1 MVFLSYKNN
10 NKLTKHLHSLYSSVL
25 FLSSIPLLDNFDMKL
40 KTITL
45 CILLSTSANAGAY
58 AQSNAKAENTTQQNT
73 AQSKLNSS
81 QQQNFKA
88 SADIIRNTYENQL
101 YTLPAF
107 KEGHYGVRMFRQTQ
121 DEKYAAAVWSDMAR
135 VASKL
140 SRLSNEVYTQEQIVL
155 YSEKRIASYVDEEDE
170 RSVRRYN
177 ITKHMPEYLF
187 LGVDLLGSMARANEY
202 GLEHKN
208 DAKLR
213 EVIRRY
219 DFSKYATNEEMV
231 KAWAAQLANQV
242 YWLRQ
247 LGEQDVV
254 DEFVETFKSAYPD
267 DQDKK
272 LSTQQFGNKIYG
284 MTHIIFG
291 DSEYYQHQVSEKEHQ
306 WIYDYFRENI
316 DTILLRAKEDVIAE
330 VGLTFLLAGLEDDPV
345 VEKTRLAIQASID
358 KQQGMI
364 PSITGDFDLEYGEHR
379 NVLAIM
385 LLDWQQVNEAPTFQ
399 KHPEVFKSL
408 PYGLVENKP
417 H

>member
-1 MVFLSYKNN
+1 
-10 NKLTKHLHSLYSSVL
+10 
-25 FLSSIPLLDNFDMKL
+25 MKL
-40 KTITL
+40 KTLTL
-45 CILLSTSANAGAY
+45 CTLLSASATVAVHAQATSDTQTAFD
-58 AQSNAKAENTTQQNT
+58 TQQAVNIQEPVNIQAT
-73 AQSKLNSS
+73 SVPSVQSQADGLYS
-81 QQQNFKA
+81 QEQSFKQ
-88 SADIIRNTYENQL
+88 SADLIRTTYESQL
-101 YTLPAF
+101 YTLAAF
-107 KEGHYGVRMFRQTQ
+107 KEGHYGLRMYRQTL
-121 DEKYAAAVWSDMAR
+121 DDKYSAAVWSDMAR

-140 SRLSNEVYTQEQIVL
+140 SGLSNDVQTMEQIVL
-155 YSEKRIASYVDEEDE
+155 YSEKRVASYVGDNDE

-177 ITKHMPEYLF
+177 ITKHMPEYLY

-213 EVIRRY
+213 EIIRRY
-219 DFSKYATNEEMV
+219 DFSRYVTNEDMV

-254 DEFVETFKSAYPD
+254 DEFVETFKKAYPD
-267 DQDKK
+267 SQDRK
-272 LSTQQFGNKIYG
+272 LSSQQYGNKLYG
-284 MTHIIFG
+284 MTHVIFG
-291 DSEYYQHQVSEKEHQ
+291 DSEYYQHQVSEQEHQ

-358 KQQGMI
+358 KDHGMI

-385 LLDWQQVNEAPTFQ
+385 LLDWQQVNEAPTL
-399 KHPEVFKSL
+399 KGNPKVFTTI
-408 PYGLVENKP
+408 PYGLIENQPLSK
-417 H
+417 

>member
-1 MVFLSYKNN
+1 MLFYTYDQSAWY
-10 NKLTKHLHSLYSSVL
+10 LT
-25 FLSSIPLLDNFDMKL
+25 NMKL
-40 KTITL
+40 KTLTL
-45 CILLSTSANAGAY
+45 CTLLSASATVAVHAQATSDTQTAFD
-58 AQSNAKAENTTQQNT
+58 TQQTVNIQENKQAT
-73 AQSKLNSS
+73 SVPNVQSQADDLYS
-81 QQQNFKA
+81 QEQSFKQ
-88 SADIIRNTYENQL
+88 SADLIRTTYESQL
-101 YTLPAF
+101 YTLAAF
-107 KEGHYGVRMFRQTQ
+107 KEGHYGLRMYRQTL
-121 DEKYAAAVWSDMAR
+121 DDKYSAAVWSDMAR

-140 SRLSNEVYTQEQIVL
+140 SGLSNDVQTMEQIVL
-155 YSEKRIASYVDEEDE
+155 YSEKRVASYVGDNDE

-177 ITKHMPEYLF
+177 ITKHMPEYLY

-213 EVIRRY
+213 EIIRRY
-219 DFSKYATNEEMV
+219 DFSRYVTNEDMV

-254 DEFVETFKSAYPD
+254 DEFVETFKKAYPD
-267 DQDKK
+267 SQDRK
-272 LSTQQFGNKIYG
+272 LSSQQYGNKIYG
-284 MTHIIFG
+284 MTHVIFG
-291 DSEYYQHQVSEKEHQ
+291 DSEYYQHQVSEQEHQ

-330 VGLTFLLAGLEDDPV
+330 IGLTFLLAGLEDDPV

-358 KQQGMI
+358 KEKGMI

-385 LLDWQQVNEAPTFQ
+385 LLDWQQVNEAPTL
-399 KHPEVFKSL
+399 KGNPKVFTTI
-408 PYGLVENKP
+408 PYGLIENQPLSK
-417 H
+417 

>member
-1 MVFLSYKNN
+1 
-10 NKLTKHLHSLYSSVL
+10 
-25 FLSSIPLLDNFDMKL
+25 MKL

-45 CILLSTSANAGAY
+45 CALLSASVAVAVHAQEAFDTQDAFDTQETADVQKKKQAAGVPNI
-58 AQSNAKAENTTQQNT
+58 QTQ
-73 AQSKLNSS
+73 
-81 QQQNFKA
+81 
-88 SADIIRNTYENQL
+88 ADIIHSHKQSFKQSAYLIRTTYESQL
-101 YTLPAF
+101 YTLPVF
-107 KEGHYGVRMFRQTQ
+107 KEGHYGLRMYRQTL
-121 DEKYAAAVWSDMAR
+121 DDKYSAAVWSDMAR

-140 SRLSNEVYTQEQIVL
+140 SRLSNDVHTMEQTVL
-155 YSEKRIASYVDEEDE
+155 YSEKRVASYVGDLDE

-177 ITKHMPEYLF
+177 ITKHMPEYLY
-187 LGVDLLGSMARANEY
+187 LGVDILGSMARANEY

-213 EVIRRY
+213 EIIRRY
-219 DFSKYATNEEMV
+219 DFSRYVTNEDMV

-254 DEFVETFKSAYPD
+254 DEFVDTFKKAYPD
-267 DQDKK
+267 DEDKT
-272 LSTQQFGNKIYG
+272 LSRQQFGNKIYG
-284 MTHIIFG
+284 MTHVIFG
-291 DSEYYQHQVSEKEHQ
+291 DSEYYQHQVSEQEHQ

-330 VGLTFLLAGLEDDPV
+330 VGLTFLLAGLENDRV

-358 KQQGMI
+358 KTKGMI
-364 PSITGDFDLEYGEHR
+364 PSVTGDFDLKYGEHR

-385 LLDWQQVNEAPTFQ
+385 LLDWQQVNEAPTYEGNP
-399 KHPEVFKSL
+399 KVFTNI
-408 PYGLVENKP
+408 PYGLVENQPLK

>member
-1 MVFLSYKNN
+1 MLFYTYDQSAWY
-10 NKLTKHLHSLYSSVL
+10 LT
-25 FLSSIPLLDNFDMKL
+25 NMKL
-40 KTITL
+40 KTLTL
-45 CILLSTSANAGAY
+45 CTLLSASATVAVHAQATSDTQTAFD
-58 AQSNAKAENTTQQNT
+58 TQQTVNIQENKQAT
-73 AQSKLNSS
+73 SVPSVQSQADDLNSQEQS
-81 QQQNFKA
+81 FKQ
-88 SADIIRNTYENQL
+88 SADLIRTTYESQL
-101 YTLPAF
+101 YTLAAF
-107 KEGHYGVRMFRQTQ
+107 KEGHYGLRMYRQTL
-121 DEKYAAAVWSDMAR
+121 DDKYSAAVWSDMAR

-140 SRLSNEVYTQEQIVL
+140 SGLSNDVQTMEQIVL
-155 YSEKRIASYVDEEDE
+155 YSEKRVASYVGDNDE

-177 ITKHMPEYLF
+177 ITKHMPEYLY

-213 EVIRRY
+213 EIIRRY
-219 DFSKYATNEEMV
+219 DFSRYVTNEDMV

-254 DEFVETFKSAYPD
+254 DEFVETFKKAYPD
-267 DQDKK
+267 SQDRK
-272 LSTQQFGNKIYG
+272 LSSQQYGNKIYG
-284 MTHIIFG
+284 MTHVIFG
-291 DSEYYQHQVSEKEHQ
+291 DSEYYQHQVSEQEHQ
-306 WIYDYFRENI
+306 WIYDYFRDNI

-358 KQQGMI
+358 KEHGMI

-385 LLDWQQVNEAPTFQ
+385 LLDWQQVNEAPTL
-399 KHPEVFKSL
+399 KGNPKVFTTI
-408 PYGLVENKP
+408 PYGLIENQPLSK
-417 H
+417 

>member
-1 MVFLSYKNN
+1 
-10 NKLTKHLHSLYSSVL
+10 
-25 FLSSIPLLDNFDMKL
+25 MKL
-40 KTITL
+40 KTLTL
-45 CILLSTSANAGAY
+45 CTLLSASATVAVHAQATSDTQTAFD
-58 AQSNAKAENTTQQNT
+58 TQQSVNIQENKQAT
-73 AQSKLNSS
+73 SVPSVQSQADDLNSQEQS
-81 QQQNFKA
+81 FKQ
-88 SADIIRNTYENQL
+88 SADLIRTTYESQL
-101 YTLPAF
+101 YTLAAF
-107 KEGHYGVRMFRQTQ
+107 KEGHYGLRMYRQTL
-121 DEKYAAAVWSDMAR
+121 DDKYSAAVWSDMAR

-140 SRLSNEVYTQEQIVL
+140 SGLSNDVQTMEQIVL
-155 YSEKRIASYVDEEDE
+155 YSEKRVASYVGDNDE

-177 ITKHMPEYLF
+177 ITKHMPEYLY

-213 EVIRRY
+213 EIIRRY
-219 DFSKYATNEEMV
+219 DFSRYVTNEDMV

-254 DEFVETFKSAYPD
+254 DEFVETFKKAYPD
-267 DQDKK
+267 SQDRK
-272 LSTQQFGNKIYG
+272 LSSQQYGNKIYG
-284 MTHIIFG
+284 MTHVIFG
-291 DSEYYQHQVSEKEHQ
+291 DSEYYQHQVSEQEHQ

-345 VEKTRLAIQASID
+345 VEKTQLAIQASID
-358 KQQGMI
+358 KEHGMI

-385 LLDWQQVNEAPTFQ
+385 LLDWQQVNEAPTL
-399 KHPEVFKSL
+399 KGNPKVFTTI
-408 PYGLVENKP
+408 PYGLIENQPLSK
-417 H
+417 

>member
-1 MVFLSYKNN
+1 
-10 NKLTKHLHSLYSSVL
+10 
-25 FLSSIPLLDNFDMKL
+25 MKL
-40 KTITL
+40 KTLTL
-45 CILLSTSANAGAY
+45 CTLLSTSVAIAFHAQASSETNGAVDVQENHNATSVPAV
-58 AQSNAKAENTTQQNT
+58 QSQAESLYSQE
-73 AQSKLNSS
+73 QS
-81 QQQNFKA
+81 FKQ
-88 SADIIRNTYENQL
+88 SADLIRQTYESQL

-107 KEGHYGVRMFRQTQ
+107 KEGHYGLRMYRQTL
-121 DEKYAAAVWSDMAR
+121 DDKYAAAVWSDMAR

-140 SRLSNEVYTQEQIVL
+140 SSLSNDVHTMEQIVL
-155 YSEKRIASYVDEEDE
+155 YSEKRVASYVGDDDE

-177 ITKHMPEYLF
+177 ITKHMPEYLY

-213 EVIRRY
+213 EIIRRY
-219 DFSKYATNEEMV
+219 DFSRYVTNEDMV

-254 DEFVETFKSAYPD
+254 DEFVETFKKAYPD
-267 DQDKK
+267 NKDKK
-272 LSTQQFGNKIYG
+272 LSSQQFGNKIYG
-284 MTHIIFG
+284 MTHVIFG
-291 DSEYYQHQVSEKEHQ
+291 DSEYYQHQVSEQEHQ

-345 VEKTRLAIQASID
+345 VEKTRLAIQSSID
-358 KQQGMI
+358 KQRGMI

-385 LLDWQQVNEAPTFQ
+385 LLDWQQVNEAPTF
-399 KHPEVFKSL
+399 KGNPKVFKTI
-408 PYGLVENKP
+408 PYGLVENK
-417 H
+417 

>member
-1 MVFLSYKNN
+1 
-10 NKLTKHLHSLYSSVL
+10 
-25 FLSSIPLLDNFDMKL
+25 MKL
-40 KTITL
+40 KTLTL
-45 CILLSTSANAGAY
+45 CTLLSISVAVAVHAQATSDTLTAFD
-58 AQSNAKAENTTQQNT
+58 TQQTVTIQEPVNIQAT
-73 AQSKLNSS
+73 SVPSIQLQAGVLDSQEQS
-81 QQQNFKA
+81 FKQ
-88 SADIIRNTYENQL
+88 SADLIRTTYESQL

-107 KEGHYGVRMFRQTQ
+107 KEGHYGLRMYRQTL
-121 DEKYAAAVWSDMAR
+121 DDKYSAAVWSDMAR

-140 SRLSNEVYTQEQIVL
+140 SRLSNDVHTMEQIVL
-155 YSEKRIASYVDEEDE
+155 YSEKRVASYVGDSDE

-177 ITKHMPEYLF
+177 ITKHMPEYLY

-213 EVIRRY
+213 EIIRRY
-219 DFSKYATNEEMV
+219 DFSRYVTNEDMV

-254 DEFVETFKSAYPD
+254 DEFVDTFKKAYPD
-267 DQDKK
+267 DKDKK
-272 LSTQQFGNKIYG
+272 LSSQQYGNKIYG
-284 MTHIIFG
+284 MTHVIFG
-291 DSEYYQHQVSEKEHQ
+291 DSEYYQHQVSEQEHQ

-330 VGLTFLLAGLEDDPV
+330 VGLTFLLAGLESDPV
-345 VEKTRLAIQASID
+345 VEKTRHAIQASID
-358 KQQGMI
+358 KTKGMI
-364 PSITGDFDLEYGEHR
+364 PSVTGDFDLKYGEHR

-385 LLDWQQVNEAPTFQ
+385 LLDWQQVNEAPTYEGNP
-399 KHPEVFKSL
+399 KVFTNI
-408 PYGLVENKP
+408 PYGLVENQPLK

>member
-1 MVFLSYKNN
+1 
-10 NKLTKHLHSLYSSVL
+10 VL
-25 FLSSIPLLDNFDMKL
+25 FYTYDQSAWYLTNMKL
-40 KTITL
+40 KTLTL
-45 CILLSTSANAGAY
+45 CTLLSASATVAVHAQATSDTQTAFD
-58 AQSNAKAENTTQQNT
+58 TQQTVNIQENKQAT
-73 AQSKLNSS
+73 SVPSVQSQTDDLNSQEQS
-81 QQQNFKA
+81 FKQ
-88 SADIIRNTYENQL
+88 SADLIRTTYESQL
-101 YTLPAF
+101 YTLAAF
-107 KEGHYGVRMFRQTQ
+107 KEGHYGLRMYRQTL
-121 DEKYAAAVWSDMAR
+121 DDKYSAAVWSDMAR

-140 SRLSNEVYTQEQIVL
+140 SGLSNDVQTMEQIVL
-155 YSEKRIASYVDEEDE
+155 YSEKRVASYVGDNDE

-177 ITKHMPEYLF
+177 ITKHMPEYLY

-213 EVIRRY
+213 EIIRRY
-219 DFSKYATNEEMV
+219 DFSRYVTNEDMV

-254 DEFVETFKSAYPD
+254 DEFVETFKNAYPD
-267 DQDKK
+267 SQDRK
-272 LSTQQFGNKIYG
+272 LSSQQYGNKIYG
-284 MTHIIFG
+284 MTHVIFG
-291 DSEYYQHQVSEKEHQ
+291 DSEYYQHQVSEQEHQ

-358 KQQGMI
+358 KDHGMI

-385 LLDWQQVNEAPTFQ
+385 LLDWQQVNEAPTL
-399 KHPEVFKSL
+399 KGNPKVFTTI
-408 PYGLVENKP
+408 PYGLIENQPLSK
-417 H
+417 

>member
-1 MVFLSYKNN
+1 
-10 NKLTKHLHSLYSSVL
+10 
-25 FLSSIPLLDNFDMKL
+25 MKL
-40 KTITL
+40 KTLTL
-45 CILLSTSANAGAY
+45 CTLLSASATVAVHAQATSDTQTAFD
-58 AQSNAKAENTTQQNT
+58 TQQTVNIQENKQAT
-73 AQSKLNSS
+73 SVPNVQSQADDLYS
-81 QQQNFKA
+81 QEQSFKQ
-88 SADIIRNTYENQL
+88 SADLIRTTYESQL
-101 YTLPAF
+101 YTLAAF
-107 KEGHYGVRMFRQTQ
+107 KEGHYGLRMYRQTL
-121 DEKYAAAVWSDMAR
+121 DDKYSAAVWSDMAR

-140 SRLSNEVYTQEQIVL
+140 SGLSNGVQTMEQIVL
-155 YSEKRIASYVDEEDE
+155 YSEKRVASYVGDNDE

-177 ITKHMPEYLF
+177 ITKHMPEYLY

-213 EVIRRY
+213 EIIRRY
-219 DFSKYATNEEMV
+219 DFSRYVTNEDMV

-254 DEFVETFKSAYPD
+254 DEFVETFKKAYPD
-267 DQDKK
+267 SQDRK
-272 LSTQQFGNKIYG
+272 LSSQQYGNKIYG
-284 MTHIIFG
+284 MTHVIFG
-291 DSEYYQHQVSEKEHQ
+291 DSEYYQHQVSEQEHQ

-330 VGLTFLLAGLEDDPV
+330 IGLTFLLAGLEDDPV

-358 KQQGMI
+358 KEKGMI

-385 LLDWQQVNEAPTFQ
+385 LLDWQQVNEAPTL
-399 KHPEVFKSL
+399 KGNPKVFTTI
-408 PYGLVENKP
+408 PYGLIENQPLSK
-417 H
+417 

>member
-1 MVFLSYKNN
+1 
-10 NKLTKHLHSLYSSVL
+10 
-25 FLSSIPLLDNFDMKL
+25 MKL
-40 KTITL
+40 KTLTL
-45 CILLSTSANAGAY
+45 CTLLSASVAVAVHAEATSDAQTNFDTQQPVNIQENKQATSVPNVPSPADSLDSQEQSFKQSAN
-58 AQSNAKAENTTQQNT
+58 
-73 AQSKLNSS
+73 L
-81 QQQNFKA
+81 
-88 SADIIRNTYENQL
+88 IRTTYESQL

-107 KEGHYGVRMFRQTQ
+107 KEGHYGLRMYRQTL
-121 DEKYAAAVWSDMAR
+121 DDKYSAAVWSDMAR
-135 VASKL
+135 VSSKL
-140 SRLSNEVYTQEQIVL
+140 SHLSNDVQTMEQIVL
-155 YSEKRIASYVDEEDE
+155 YSEKRVASYVGDDDE

-177 ITKHMPEYLF
+177 ITKHMPEYLY

-213 EVIRRY
+213 EIIRRY
-219 DFSKYATNEEMV
+219 DFSRYVTNEDMI

-254 DEFVETFKSAYPD
+254 DEFVDTFKKAYPD
-267 DQDKK
+267 DKDKK
-272 LSTQQFGNKIYG
+272 LSSQQYGNKIYG
-284 MTHIIFG
+284 MTHVIFG
-291 DSEYYQHQVSEKEHQ
+291 DSEYYQHQVSEQEHQ

-358 KQQGMI
+358 EKYGMI

-385 LLDWQQVNEAPTFQ
+385 LLDWQQVNEAPTL
-399 KHPEVFKSL
+399 KGNPKVFTTI
-408 PYGLVENKP
+408 PYGLIENQPLSK
-417 H
+417 

>member
-1 MVFLSYKNN
+1 
-10 NKLTKHLHSLYSSVL
+10 
-25 FLSSIPLLDNFDMKL
+25 MKL
-40 KTITL
+40 KTLTL
-45 CILLSTSANAGAY
+45 CTLLSTSVAIAFHAQASSETNGAVDVQENHNATSVPAV
-58 AQSNAKAENTTQQNT
+58 QSQAESLYSQE
-73 AQSKLNSS
+73 QS
-81 QQQNFKA
+81 FKQ
-88 SADIIRNTYENQL
+88 SADLIRQTYESQL

-107 KEGHYGVRMFRQTQ
+107 KEGHYGLRMYRQTL
-121 DEKYAAAVWSDMAR
+121 DDKYAAAVWSDMAR

-140 SRLSNEVYTQEQIVL
+140 SSLSNDVHTMEQIVL
-155 YSEKRIASYVDEEDE
+155 YSEKRVASYVGDDDE

-177 ITKHMPEYLF
+177 ITKHMPEYLY

-213 EVIRRY
+213 EIIRRY
-219 DFSKYATNEEMV
+219 DFSRYVTNEDMV

-254 DEFVETFKSAYPD
+254 DEFVETFKKAYPD
-267 DQDKK
+267 DKDKK
-272 LSTQQFGNKIYG
+272 LSSQQFGNKIYG
-284 MTHIIFG
+284 MTHVIFG
-291 DSEYYQHQVSEKEHQ
+291 DSEYYQHQVSEQEHQ

-345 VEKTRLAIQASID
+345 VEKTRLAIQSSID
-358 KQQGMI
+358 KKRGMI

-385 LLDWQQVNEAPTFQ
+385 LLDWQQVNEAPTF
-399 KHPEVFKSL
+399 KGNPKVFKTI
-408 PYGLVENKP
+408 PYGLVENK
-417 H
+417 

>member
-1 MVFLSYKNN
+1 
-10 NKLTKHLHSLYSSVL
+10 
-25 FLSSIPLLDNFDMKL
+25 MKL
-40 KTITL
+40 KTLTL
-45 CILLSTSANAGAY
+45 CTLLSASATVAVHAQATSDTQTAFD
-58 AQSNAKAENTTQQNT
+58 TQQTVNIQENKQAT
-73 AQSKLNSS
+73 SVPSVQSQADDLNSQEQS
-81 QQQNFKA
+81 FKQ
-88 SADIIRNTYENQL
+88 SADLIRTTYESQL

-107 KEGHYGVRMFRQTQ
+107 KEGHYGLRMYRQTL
-121 DEKYAAAVWSDMAR
+121 DDKYSAAVWSDMAR

-140 SRLSNEVYTQEQIVL
+140 SGLSNDVQTMEQIVL
-155 YSEKRIASYVDEEDE
+155 YSEKRVASYVGDNDE

-177 ITKHMPEYLF
+177 ITKHMPEYLY

-213 EVIRRY
+213 EIIRRY
-219 DFSKYATNEEMV
+219 DFSRYVTNEDMV

-254 DEFVETFKSAYPD
+254 DEFVETFKKAYPD
-267 DQDKK
+267 SQDRK
-272 LSTQQFGNKIYG
+272 LSSQQYGNKIYG
-284 MTHIIFG
+284 MTHVIFG
-291 DSEYYQHQVSEKEHQ
+291 DSEYYQHQVSEQEHQ

-358 KQQGMI
+358 KEHGMI

-385 LLDWQQVNEAPTFQ
+385 LLDWQQVNEAPTL
-399 KHPEVFKSL
+399 KGNPKVFTTI
-408 PYGLVENKP
+408 PYGLIENQPLSK
-417 H
+417 

>member
-1 MVFLSYKNN
+1 
-10 NKLTKHLHSLYSSVL
+10 
-25 FLSSIPLLDNFDMKL
+25 MKL
-40 KTITL
+40 KTLTL
-45 CILLSTSANAGAY
+45 CTLLSTSVAIAFHAQASSETNGAVEVQENYTATSVPTVQSQTESLYSQEQYFKQSAN
-58 AQSNAKAENTTQQNT
+58 
-73 AQSKLNSS
+73 L
-81 QQQNFKA
+81 
-88 SADIIRNTYENQL
+88 IRQTYESQL

-107 KEGHYGVRMFRQTQ
+107 KEGHYGLRMYRQTL
-121 DEKYAAAVWSDMAR
+121 DDKYAAAVWSDMAR

-140 SRLSNEVYTQEQIVL
+140 SSLSNDVHTMEQIVL
-155 YSEKRIASYVDEEDE
+155 YSEKRVASYVGDDDE

-177 ITKHMPEYLF
+177 ITKHMPEYLY

-213 EVIRRY
+213 EIIRRY
-219 DFSKYATNEEMV
+219 DFSRYVTNEDMV

-254 DEFVETFKSAYPD
+254 DEFVETFKKAYPD
-267 DQDKK
+267 DKDKK
-272 LSTQQFGNKIYG
+272 LSSQQFGNKIYG
-284 MTHIIFG
+284 MTHVIFG
-291 DSEYYQHQVSEKEHQ
+291 DSEYYQHQVSEQEHQ

-345 VEKTRLAIQASID
+345 VEKTRLAIQSSID
-358 KQQGMI
+358 KKRGMI

-385 LLDWQQVNEAPTFQ
+385 LLDWQQVNEAPTF
-399 KHPEVFKSL
+399 KGNPKVFKTI
-408 PYGLVENKP
+408 PYGLVENK
-417 H
+417 

>member
-1 MVFLSYKNN
+1 
-10 NKLTKHLHSLYSSVL
+10 
-25 FLSSIPLLDNFDMKL
+25 MKL
-40 KTITL
+40 KTLTL
-45 CILLSTSANAGAY
+45 CTLLSTSVAIAFHAQASSETNGAVDVQENHNATSVPAV
-58 AQSNAKAENTTQQNT
+58 QSQAE
-73 AQSKLNSS
+73 SLYS
-81 QQQNFKA
+81 QELSFKQ
-88 SADIIRNTYENQL
+88 SADLIRQTYESQL

-107 KEGHYGVRMFRQTQ
+107 KEGHYGLRMYRQTL
-121 DEKYAAAVWSDMAR
+121 DDKYAAAVWSDMAR

-140 SRLSNEVYTQEQIVL
+140 SSLSNDVHTMEQIVL
-155 YSEKRIASYVDEEDE
+155 YSEKRVASYVGDDDE

-177 ITKHMPEYLF
+177 ITKHMPEYLY

-213 EVIRRY
+213 EIIRRY
-219 DFSKYATNEEMV
+219 DFSRYVTNEDMV

-254 DEFVETFKSAYPD
+254 DEFVDTFKKAYPD
-267 DQDKK
+267 DKDKK
-272 LSTQQFGNKIYG
+272 LSSQQFGNKIYG
-284 MTHIIFG
+284 MTHVIFG
-291 DSEYYQHQVSEKEHQ
+291 DSEYYQHQVSEQEHQ

-345 VEKTRLAIQASID
+345 VEKTRLAIQSSID
-358 KQQGMI
+358 KKRGMI

-385 LLDWQQVNEAPTFQ
+385 LLDWQQVNEAPTF
-399 KHPEVFKSL
+399 KGNPKIFKTI
-408 PYGLVENKP
+408 PYGLVENK
-417 H
+417 

>member
-1 MVFLSYKNN
+1 
-10 NKLTKHLHSLYSSVL
+10 
-25 FLSSIPLLDNFDMKL
+25 MKL
-40 KTITL
+40 KTLTL
-45 CILLSTSANAGAY
+45 CTLLSISVAVAVHAQATSDTLTAFD
-58 AQSNAKAENTTQQNT
+58 TQQTVTIQEPVNIQAT
-73 AQSKLNSS
+73 SVPSIQLQAGVLDSQEQS
-81 QQQNFKA
+81 FKQ
-88 SADIIRNTYENQL
+88 SADLIRTTYESQL

-107 KEGHYGVRMFRQTQ
+107 KEGHYGLRMYRQTL
-121 DEKYAAAVWSDMAR
+121 DDKYSAAVWSDMAR

-140 SRLSNEVYTQEQIVL
+140 SRLSNDVHTMEQIVL
-155 YSEKRIASYVDEEDE
+155 YSEKRVASYVGDSDE

-177 ITKHMPEYLF
+177 ITKHMPEYLY

-208 DAKLR
+208 DVKLR
-213 EVIRRY
+213 EIIRRY
-219 DFSKYATNEEMV
+219 DFSRYVTNEDMV

-254 DEFVETFKSAYPD
+254 DEFVDTFKKAYPD
-267 DQDKK
+267 DNDKK
-272 LSTQQFGNKIYG
+272 LSSQQYGNKIYG
-284 MTHIIFG
+284 MTHVIFG
-291 DSEYYQHQVSEKEHQ
+291 DSEYYQHQVSEQEHQ

-330 VGLTFLLAGLEDDPV
+330 VGLTFLLAGLENDPV

-358 KQQGMI
+358 KTKGMI
-364 PSITGDFDLEYGEHR
+364 PSVTGDFDLKYGEHR

-385 LLDWQQVNEAPTFQ
+385 LLDWQQVNEAPTYEGNP
-399 KHPEVFKSL
+399 KVFTNI
-408 PYGLVENKP
+408 PYGLLENQPLK

>member
-1 MVFLSYKNN
+1 
-10 NKLTKHLHSLYSSVL
+10 
-25 FLSSIPLLDNFDMKL
+25 MKL
-40 KTITL
+40 KTLTL
-45 CILLSTSANAGAY
+45 CTLLSTSVAIAFH
-58 AQSNAKAENTTQQNT
+58 AQASPETKAAVDGQHN
-73 AQSKLNSS
+73 QSATNVPTVQSHAEYLYS
-81 QQQNFKA
+81 QEQSFKQ
-88 SADIIRNTYENQL
+88 SADLIRQTYESQL

-107 KEGHYGVRMFRQTQ
+107 KEGHYGLRMYRQTL
-121 DEKYAAAVWSDMAR
+121 DDKYAAAIWSDMAR

-140 SRLSNEVYTQEQIVL
+140 SSLSNDVHTMEQIVL
-155 YSEKRIASYVDEEDE
+155 YSEKRVSSYVGDDDE

-177 ITKHMPEYLF
+177 ITKHMPEYLY

-202 GLEHKN
+202 GLGHKN

-213 EVIRRY
+213 EIIRRY
-219 DFSKYATNEEMV
+219 DFSRYVTNEDMV

-254 DEFVETFKSAYPD
+254 DEFVDTFKKAYPD
-267 DQDKK
+267 DKDKK
-272 LSTQQFGNKIYG
+272 LSSQQFGNKIYG
-284 MTHIIFG
+284 MTHVIFG
-291 DSEYYQHQVSEKEHQ
+291 DSEYYQHLVSEQEHQ

-345 VEKTRLAIQASID
+345 VEKTRLAIQSSID
-358 KQQGMI
+358 KKRGMI

-385 LLDWQQVNEAPTFQ
+385 LLDWQQVNEAPTF
-399 KHPEVFKSL
+399 KGNPKVFKTI
-408 PYGLVENKP
+408 PYGLVENK
-417 H
+417 

>member
-1 MVFLSYKNN
+1 
-10 NKLTKHLHSLYSSVL
+10 
-25 FLSSIPLLDNFDMKL
+25 MKL
-40 KTITL
+40 KI
-45 CILLSTSANAGAY
+45 ILLCTLLSVAFAIY
-58 AQSNAKAENTTQQNT
+58 AEDNSQKENVPSVQSQADALLSHEP
-73 AQSKLNSS
+73 L
-81 QQQNFKA
+81 FKQ
-88 SADIIRNTYENQL
+88 SADLIRTTYESQL

-107 KEGHYGVRMFRQTQ
+107 KEGHYGLRMYRQTL
-121 DEKYAAAVWSDMAR
+121 DDKYAAAVWSDMAR

-140 SRLSNEVYTQEQIVL
+140 NRLSNDVHTMEQIVL
-155 YSEKRIASYVDEEDE
+155 YSKQRVASYIDDNDE
-170 RSVRRYN
+170 RSTRRYN
-177 ITKHMPEYLF
+177 VTQHMPEYLY

-213 EVIRRY
+213 EIIRRY
-219 DFSKYATNEEMV
+219 DFLRYVTNEDMI

-254 DEFVETFKSAYPD
+254 DEFVDTFKKTYPD
-267 DQDKK
+267 DKDKK
-272 LSTQQFGNKIYG
+272 LSSQQYGNKIYG
-284 MTHIIFG
+284 MTHVIFG
-291 DSEYYQHQVSEKEHQ
+291 DSEYYQHQVSEQDHQ

-358 KQQGMI
+358 KKHGMI

-385 LLDWQQVNEAPTFQ
+385 LLDWQQVNEAPTF
-399 KHPEVFKSL
+399 KGNPKVFTTI
-408 PYGLVENKP
+408 PYGLIENQPLSK
-417 H
+417 

>member
-1 MVFLSYKNN
+1 
-10 NKLTKHLHSLYSSVL
+10 
-25 FLSSIPLLDNFDMKL
+25 MKL
-40 KTITL
+40 KI
-45 CILLSTSANAGAY
+45 ILLCTLLSVAFAIY
-58 AQSNAKAENTTQQNT
+58 AEDNSQKENVPSVQSQADALLSHEP
-73 AQSKLNSS
+73 L
-81 QQQNFKA
+81 FKQ
-88 SADIIRNTYENQL
+88 SADLIRTTYESQL

-107 KEGHYGVRMFRQTQ
+107 KESHYGLRMYRQTL
-121 DEKYAAAVWSDMAR
+121 DDKYAAAVWSDMAR

-140 SRLSNEVYTQEQIVL
+140 NRLSNDVHTMEQIVL
-155 YSEKRIASYVDEEDE
+155 YSKQRVASYIDDSDE
-170 RSVRRYN
+170 RSTRRYN
-177 ITKHMPEYLF
+177 VTQHMPEYLY

-213 EVIRRY
+213 EIIRRY
-219 DFSKYATNEEMV
+219 DFLRYVTNEDMI

-254 DEFVETFKSAYPD
+254 DEFVDTFKKTYPD
-267 DQDKK
+267 DKDKK
-272 LSTQQFGNKIYG
+272 LSSQQYGNKIYG
-284 MTHIIFG
+284 MTHVIFG
-291 DSEYYQHQVSEKEHQ
+291 DSEYYQHQVSEQDHQ

-358 KQQGMI
+358 EKQGMI

-385 LLDWQQVNEAPTFQ
+385 LLDWQQVNEAPTL
-399 KHPEVFKSL
+399 KGNPKVFTTI
-408 PYGLVENKP
+408 PYGLIENQPLSK
-417 H
+417 

>member
-1 MVFLSYKNN
+1 
-10 NKLTKHLHSLYSSVL
+10 
-25 FLSSIPLLDNFDMKL
+25 MKL
-40 KTITL
+40 KTLTL
-45 CILLSTSANAGAY
+45 CTLLSISVAVAVHAQATSDTLTAFD
-58 AQSNAKAENTTQQNT
+58 TQQTVTIQEPVNIQAT
-73 AQSKLNSS
+73 SVPSIQLQAGVLDSQEQS
-81 QQQNFKA
+81 FKQ
-88 SADIIRNTYENQL
+88 SADLIRTTYESQL

-107 KEGHYGVRMFRQTQ
+107 KEGHYGLRMYRQTL
-121 DEKYAAAVWSDMAR
+121 DDKYSAAVWSDMAR

-140 SRLSNEVYTQEQIVL
+140 SRLSNDVHTMEQIVL
-155 YSEKRIASYVDEEDE
+155 YSEKRVASYVGDSDE

-177 ITKHMPEYLF
+177 ITKHMPEYLY

-208 DAKLR
+208 DVKLR
-213 EVIRRY
+213 EIIRRY
-219 DFSKYATNEEMV
+219 DFSRYVTNEDMV

-254 DEFVETFKSAYPD
+254 DEFVDTFKKAYPD
-267 DQDKK
+267 DNDKK
-272 LSTQQFGNKIYG
+272 LSSQQYGNKIYG
-284 MTHIIFG
+284 MTHVIFG
-291 DSEYYQHQVSEKEHQ
+291 DSEYYQHQVSEQEHQ

-330 VGLTFLLAGLEDDPV
+330 VGLTFLLAGLENDPV

-358 KQQGMI
+358 KTKGMI
-364 PSITGDFDLEYGEHR
+364 PSVTGDFDLKYGEHR

-385 LLDWQQVNEAPTFQ
+385 LLDWQQVNEAPTYEGNP
-399 KHPEVFKSL
+399 KVFTNI
-408 PYGLVENKP
+408 PYGLVENQPLK